1 MNATANIITGVIYRI
16 PNTNTMDFTTSL
28 VRVPEQLRIKNKM
41 VYLTDD
47 YDIGLPNSETYD
59 LKKAFPHAMC

>member
-1 MNATANIITGVIYRI
+1 
-16 PNTNTMDFTTSL
+16 MDFTTSL